1 MDESAKIDRMKRSE
15 AHEIIR
21 KLPMIWRV
29 ILGIVLAIAAIF
41 VKYLTE
47 VFHVSNNSWTIV
59 LTAVIWFLAILGLM
73 HFLKRKVSN

>member
-1 MDESAKIDRMKRSE
+1 
-15 AHEIIR
+15 
-21 KLPMIWRV
+21 MIWRV
-29 ILGIVLAIAAIF
+29 ILGIVLAIAVMF

-59 LTAVIWFLAILGLM
+59 LIVVIWFLAILGLM